1 MGAPARTIDNMPT
14 ALTIAGSDSGGGAGI
29 QADLKVFMA
38 LGCHGMT
45 ALTALTAQSTVG
57 VFGIHEVP
65 PDFVTAQ
72 IDTVVEDIG
81 VGAAKT
87 GMLFSAPVIE
97 AVAAAAEDHRLTPLI
112 VDPVFVSK
120 HGNRLLAED
129 AVEAL
134 KTRLLPLAALVTPNL
149 FEAQGL
155 TGTSISSL
163 DDMKECARTLHAL
176 GPRAVL
182 VKGGHLDHT
191 GSATDV
197 FYDGDVLEEITGP
210 RYDSPHTHGTGCALS
225 AAAAARLA
233 HGDSIIDAIRYAKD
247 FVSGAIYRGLRIG
260 RGFGP
265 INPAWRLASEGAE
278 TSS

>member
-1 MGAPARTIDNMPT
+1 MGAPARIIENMPT
-14 ALTIAGSDSGGGAGI
+14 ALSIAGSDSGGGAGI

-72 IDTVVEDIG
+72 IDAVASDIG
-81 VGAAKT
+81 VDAAKT

-97 AVAAAAEDHRLTPLI
+97 AAAAAVEAHGLTRLV

-120 HGNRLLAED
+120 HGDRLLAAD
-129 AVEAL
+129 AVVAL
-134 KTRLLPLAALVTPNL
+134 RTRLLPLAALVTPNL
-149 FEAQGL
+149 FEAEGL
-155 TGTSISSL
+155 TAASISSL
-163 DDMKECARTLHAL
+163 DDMKECARALLAL

-182 VKGGHLDHT
+182 VKGGHLEE
-191 GSATDV
+191 GGGAATDV
-197 FYDGDVLEEITGP
+197 FYDGEVLEELTGP
-210 RYDSPHTHGTGCALS
+210 RYDTPHTHGTGCALS

-233 HGDSIIDAIRYAKD
+233 HGDSTVDAVRYAKD
-247 FVSGAIYRGLRIG
+247 FVAGAIERGLHIG

-265 INPAWRLASEGAE
+265 VNPAWRLASEAIE
-278 TSS
+278 TR